1 MFVMVFMTF
10 IVPLRFRMIVHM
22 IMPMIVLAHMIV
34 RMIMRAIVAGGVV
47 TMNVVLA

>member
-22 IMPMIVLAHMIV
+22 IMPMIV

>member
-22 IMPMIVLAHMIV
+22 IMPMIMPMIV